1 MQQYQIREN
10 EAGQRL
16 DKYLKKLLNQA
27 PGSFLYKMLR
37 KKNIV
42 LNEKKADGS
51 EKLKSGDKVTLFLS
65 QETIE
70 KFQKPLDSEK
80 LSAAK
85 YPVTRLEILYESQDF
100 LVINKPAGMLSQKA
114 KPDDISA
121 NEYIIGYLLD
131 TKAITEGELATFSP
145 SVVNRLD
152 RNTPGILAAGKTL
165 KGLQQMSQMLKQREL
180 GKYYGCLAVGEIR
193 KEYTLRGW
201 LQKDDKTN
209 RVVITK
215 EEKKGSVPI
224 CTVLRPQKG
233 FDGFTLLEVQLVT
246 GRSHQIRAHLA
257 SVGHPIVGDP
267 KYGDLDINRRFREN
281 CGIHSQLLYACR
293 MELPDQT
300 VVKAPLP
307 KSFQRAMKEIQ
318 RKETV

>member
-1 MQQYQIREN
+1 MRQYQIREN

-27 PGSFLYKMLR
+27 PSSFLYKMLR

-42 LNEKKADGS
+42 LNEKKADGG
-51 EKLKSGDKVTLFLS
+51 EKLNVGDTVTLFLS

-70 KFQKPLDSEK
+70 KFQRPMKAEGDPFV
-80 LSAAK
+80 K
-85 YPVTRLEILYESQDF
+85 YPVANLEILYESKDF

-131 TKAITEGELATFSP
+131 TKAITREELATFTP

-152 RNTPGILAAGKTL
+152 RNTSGILAAGKTM
-165 KGLQQMSQMLKQREL
+165 KGLQQMSHMLKQREL

-193 KEYTLRGW
+193 KEQTLTDW
-201 LQKDDKTN
+201 LKKDEGTN
-209 RVVITK
+209 RVVVTK
-215 EEKKGSVPI
+215 EAEEGSVPI
-224 CTVLRPQKG
+224 RTILHPQKIIS
-233 FDGFTLLEVQLVT
+233 GFTLLNVQLIT

-257 SVGHPIVGDP
+257 SLGHPIVGDP
-267 KYGDLDINRRFREN
+267 KYGNPDVNRRFRES
-281 CGIHSQLLYACR
+281 CHIHSQLLYACQ

-300 VVKAPLP
+300 VINAPLP
-307 KSFQRAMKEIQ
+307 KSFQRAITEIQ
-318 RKETV
+318 RKEMV

>member
-1 MQQYQIREN
+1 MLQYQIREN

-42 LNEKKADGS
+42 LNEKKADGR
-51 EKLKSGDKVTLFLS
+51 EKLKFGDTVTLFLS

-70 KFQKPLDSEK
+70 KFQKPLESEQDTTG
-80 LSAAK
+80 K
-85 YPVTRLEILYESQDF
+85 YPVTNLEILYESQDF

-131 TKAITEGELATFSP
+131 SKAITREELATFTP

-165 KGLQQMSQMLKQREL
+165 KGLQQMSFMLQQREL
-180 GKYYGCLAVGEIR
+180 GKYYGCLALGEIR
-193 KEYTLRGW
+193 KEQTLRDW
-201 LQKDDKTN
+201 LKKDEKTN
-209 RVVITK
+209 RVVVTK
-215 EEKKGSVPI
+215 EAQEGSVPI
-224 CTVLRPQKG
+224 CTVLRPQKIIS
-233 FDGFTLLEVQLVT
+233 GFTLLEVRLIT
-246 GRSHQIRAHLA
+246 GRSHQIRAHL
-257 SVGHPIVGDP
+257 SSLGHPIVGDP
-267 KYGDLDINRRFREN
+267 KYGNPDVNRRFRER
-281 CGIHSQLLYACR
+281 CQIHSQLLYACQL
-293 MELPDQT
+293 ELPDQT

-318 RKETV
+318 RKELI

>member
-51 EKLKSGDKVTLFLS
+51 EKLKSGDTVTLFLS
-65 QETIE
+65 QETME
-70 KFQKPLDSEK
+70 KFQKPLEQK
-80 LSAAK
+80 KRSAAK
-85 YPVTRLEILYESQDF
+85 YPLTKLEILYESQDF

-114 KPDDISA
+114 KPEDISA
-121 NEYIIGYLLD
+121 NEYIIGYLID
-131 TKAITEGELATFSP
+131 TKAITREDLATFSP

-152 RNTPGILAAGKTL
+152 RNTPGILVAGKTL
-165 KGLQQMSQMLKQREL
+165 KGLQQMSLMLKQREL
-180 GKYYGCLAVGEIR
+180 GKYYGCLAAGEIR
-193 KEYTLRGW
+193 EEHTLHGW
-201 LQKDDKTN
+201 LKKDDRTN
-209 RVVITK
+209 RVMITEK
-215 EEKKGSVPI
+215 EETGSAPI
-224 CTVLRPQKG
+224 CTILHPQQI
-233 FDGFTLLEVQLVT
+233 FSGFTLLEVQLVT

-257 SVGHPIVGDP
+257 AMGHPIVGDP
-267 KYGDLDINRRFREN
+267 KYGDPDINRRFRER
-281 CGIHSQLLYACR
+281 CRIHSQLLYACR
-293 MELPDQT
+293 MELPDHT

-307 KSFQRAMKEIQ
+307 DSFRRAMKEIQ
-318 RKETV
+318 RKETL